1 MDFLVTQQQRDVRD
15 LAEHICDAFD
25 ESYWLAKDESGEFP
39 EEFYRAV
46 ADAGLLGI
54 AMPEEYGGSG
64 LGIAEAAVLM
74 QTIAESG
81 ACMSGAS
88 SIHMNIFGLNPVV
101 VFGSDAQRRRML
113 PPLIRGEHKA
123 CFAVTEPDAGL
134 NTAKIRTKAEWR
146 GDHYVISG
154 QKVWIS
160 TAQVANKMLILAR
173 TTPYEQVKRKTDGLS
188 LFYTDL
194 DRVHVEVRAIRKMG
208 RHAVDSN
215 MLFIDGLKVPEADR
229 IGTEGDGFRMI
240 LHGLNPERILIAAE
254 AVGIGSAAIRKAA
267 AYAKERVVFDRAI
280 GEYQGIQHPL
290 AKCWMQLEAAK
301 LMVMKAAS
309 LYDSKEDCG
318 LEANSAKY
326 LAAEAAAEAC
336 QTAVLTHGGMGYSA
350 EYHVERY
357 LRESFIPR
365 IAPISPH
372 MILNFVAE
380 KALGLPKSY

>member
-101 VFGSDAQRRRML
+101 VFGSDEQRRRML

-134 NTAKIRTKAEWR
+134 NMAKIRTKAEWL

-188 LFYTDL
+188 LFYTVL
-194 DRVHVEVRAIRKMG
+194 ISTACMLSYAPSARWAAMRSTPTCCSSMASKCRRLTASARRVTA
-208 RHAVDSN
+208 
-215 MLFIDGLKVPEADR
+215 
-229 IGTEGDGFRMI
+229 
-240 LHGLNPERILIAAE
+240 
-254 AVGIGSAAIRKAA
+254 SA
-267 AYAKERVVFDRAI
+267 
-280 GEYQGIQHPL
+280 
-290 AKCWMQLEAAK
+290 
-301 LMVMKAAS
+301 
-309 LYDSKEDCG
+309 
-318 LEANSAKY
+318 
-326 LAAEAAAEAC
+326 
-336 QTAVLTHGGMGYSA
+336 
-350 EYHVERY
+350 
-357 LRESFIPR
+357 
-365 IAPISPH
+365 
-372 MILNFVAE
+372 
-380 KALGLPKSY
+380 